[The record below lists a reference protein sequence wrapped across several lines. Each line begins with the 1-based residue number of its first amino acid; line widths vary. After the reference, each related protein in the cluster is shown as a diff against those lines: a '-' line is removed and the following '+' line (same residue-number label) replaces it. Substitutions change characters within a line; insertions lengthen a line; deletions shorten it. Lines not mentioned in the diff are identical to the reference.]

1 MLHLYDNPLEFLPE
15 ISPCAAL
22 LHLTVAN
29 MRITSDAGYSQFKV
43 ELLPPPPSSSSGGGM
58 VSSISLWDSSKQS
71 SDKLRPIFRL
81 MLRRSGGH
89 HPLLAGALRELTAVG
104 SRCRAAAAAA
114 AAAAEPARSPTCL
127 PTCLPACLP
136 AWTYLP
142 PACPLPLLMWRACPA
157 VPHCPSTLQAR
168 WQRRIPRIESSWR
181 GRRTGCSSW

>member
-1 MLHLYDNPLEFLPE
+1 VLHLYDNPLEFLPE

-29 MRITSDAGYSQFKV
+29 MRITSDSGYSQFKV
-43 ELLPPPPSSSSGGGM
+43 ELLPPPPGSSSGGGM

-104 SRCRAAAAAA
+104 RRCRAA

-127 PTCLPACLP
+127 P
-136 AWTYLP
+136 AWTYLL
-142 PACPLPLLMWRACPA
+142 PACPVPLLLWRACPA
-157 VPHCPSTLQAR
+157 VPHCSSTLQAR
-168 WQRRIPRIESSWR
+168 WQRKTQRIESSWR